1 MLWPPDV
8 KCQLTGKDLDAGKD
22 SRQEEKGTTEDVM
35 FGWHH
40 VHIQTKMVMIEQAL
54 GVAKEQKPGVLQ
66 AMGLPR
72 VRHN

>member
-1 MLWPPDV
+1 M
-8 KCQLTGKDLDAGKD
+8 
-22 SRQEEKGTTEDVM
+22 TENVM

-40 VHIQTKMVMIEQAL
+40 VHIQTKMDMFEQAL
-54 GVAKEQKPGVLQ
+54 GVGKEQKPGMLQ